1 MQLFSALAFISLA
14 VAVYLVGDVV
24 TQPGRER
31 DRAVRRAANY
41 GRNRVS
47 AHGARAP
54 ALHRAGHRPRDRLA
68 RTASR

>member
-14 VAVYLVGDVV
+14 VSVYLVGDVV

-41 GRNRVS
+41 GRNRVQPTGLERLRFTERVLS
-47 AHGARAP
+47 HG
-54 ALHRAGHRPRDRLA
+54 
-68 RTASR
+68 SQ